1 MNISVI
7 ITCHNEEEFI
17 ERCIRSV
24 LNQTIFE
31 KILEIIVILDSSTDN
46 SEKIINELYKKC
58 LKIKIIKSLSGSL
71 SNSRN
76 KGLNLVSGEYVAIL
90 DGDDY
95 WLESKLENQ
104 LKEFKVLDNTFGM
117 IYTNYIDLFENGEK
131 KKISVRSLNNYNQQ
145 QLKKYFCDDGPI
157 VPSTILVKKKVFD
170 EIGKFDENLKYY
182 EDTDFF
188 VRLLENYKVYHLN
201 DFSCVKQRHKNQI
214 TNKLYNLINHGDK
227 VIFKSIKRNKILF
240 KLKNIRM
247 ARNRNKAAIQ
257 CITFY
262 DEKSIAYKLILQSL
276 KLNFLNIKT
285 WIILLIIIFPKSF
298 NLFMINKIKQFI
310 NINVT

>member
-131 KKISVRSLNNYNQQ
+131 KKISVL
-145 QLKKYFCDDGPI
+145 
-157 VPSTILVKKKVFD
+157 
-170 EIGKFDENLKYY
+170 
-182 EDTDFF
+182 
-188 VRLLENYKVYHLN
+188 
-201 DFSCVKQRHKNQI
+201 
-214 TNKLYNLINHGDK
+214 
-227 VIFKSIKRNKILF
+227 
-240 KLKNIRM
+240 
-247 ARNRNKAAIQ
+247 
-257 CITFY
+257 
-262 DEKSIAYKLILQSL
+262 
-276 KLNFLNIKT
+276 
-285 WIILLIIIFPKSF
+285 
-298 NLFMINKIKQFI
+298 
-310 NINVT
+310 